1 MKIKLIYPKMHD
13 TSRGTKV
20 KYRLVP
26 PQSLL
31 ALAAVTPPGHAVEIH
46 DENVAPLRM
55 DDRPDLVGITVYVAS
70 AGRAYEIARRYRER
84 GIPVVLGGLHVS
96 ALPEEA
102 LQHADA
108 LVIGEAN
115 ETWPAVVADAA
126 HGRLQPR
133 YERFAPAGS
142 AENTGETAPAG
153 SRTAGFIPPE
163 CRHSIPNRTY
173 LTRNSLLATRGCNRH
188 CAFCYRSSQPDSPFR
203 RRPVQE
209 VLEEVR
215 QMQGGCFVLL
225 DDNLAADRGYG
236 RRLFGALRAA
246 GKVWM
251 GAASIDAA
259 RDTQLLD
266 LMAESGCCSLFV
278 GLESIQQENLDA
290 MGKPFNRVA
299 LYSEYV
305 GRIRARGIMVNGS
318 FIFGF
323 DTDDA
328 GIFDR
333 TADWAQQ
340 ARLDTATFH
349 ILTPYPGTPLFAQM
363 EREERILDRD
373 WAHYDTAHV
382 VFRPKRMSPEE
393 LAAGYERAY
402 DRFYTWPMIL
412 QRVAADR
419 WGRLPRLMLSVG
431 YKRMNPL
438 WPALSRMGLTAIPF
452 RAFVAALRHHRNT
465 WQRAPEVAGA
475 TLRPEV
481 ER

>member
-1 MKIKLIYPKMHD
+1 MKIKLICPKMHD

-31 ALAAVTPPGHAVEIH
+31 ALAAVTPPAHAVEIH

-70 AGRAYEIARRYRER
+70 AGRAYEISRRYRER

-108 LVIGEAN
+108 IVIGEAD
-115 ETWPAVVADAA
+115 ETWPVIVADAA
-126 HGRLQPR
+126 SGRLQPR
-133 YERFAPAGS
+133 YERSAS
-142 AENTGETAPAG
+142 AEP
-153 SRTAGFIPPE
+153 RTTGFIPLA
-163 CRHSIPNRTY
+163 CRHNIPGRTY

-203 RRPVQE
+203 CRPVQE

-215 QMQGGCFVLL
+215 QMEGGCFVLL
-225 DDNLAADRGYG
+225 DDNLAADRGYA

-251 GAASIDAA
+251 GAASIDVAS
-259 RDTQLLD
+259 DMQLLD

-278 GLESIQQENLDA
+278 GLESVQQQNLDA
-290 MGKPFNRVA
+290 MGKSFNRVA

-305 GRIRARGIMVNGS
+305 RRIRTRGIMVNGS
-318 FIFGF
+318 FVFGF
-323 DTDDA
+323 DSDDA
-328 GIFDR
+328 GIFNR
-333 TADWAQQ
+333 TTDWAHQ

-349 ILTPYPGTPLFAQM
+349 ILTPYPGTPLHARM
-363 EREERILDRD
+363 EREGRILDRD

-382 VFRPKRMSPEE
+382 VFQPKRMSPLD
-393 LAAGYERAY
+393 LAAGYEGAY
-402 DRFYTWPMIL
+402 DRFYTWPAIL
-412 QRVAADR
+412 QRIAADR

-431 YKRMNPL
+431 YKRMNLL
-438 WPALSRMGLTAIPF
+438 WPALSRMGLAAIPF
-452 RAFVAALRHHRNT
+452 RVFIAALQHHRNSGRRALALEGAALRR
-465 WQRAPEVAGA
+465 
-475 TLRPEV
+475 EV

>member
-1 MKIKLIYPKMHD
+1 MIGR
-13 TSRGTKV
+13 TSLGLPFTW
-20 KYRLVP
+20 P
-26 PQSLL
+26 
-31 ALAAVTPPGHAVEIH
+31 PPGARTRS
-46 DENVAPLRM
+46 P
-55 DDRPDLVGITVYVAS
+55 GGTAS
-70 AGRAYEIARRYRER
+70 A

-108 LVIGEAN
+108 IAVGEAH

-126 HGRLQPR
+126 RGRLQPR
-133 YERFAPAGS
+133 YERFAPVDSAGAS
-142 AENTGETAPAG
+142 VEAAPAG
-153 SRTAGFIPPE
+153 PRAAGFIPSA
-163 CRHSIPNRTY
+163 CRLSIPNRTY

-215 QMQGGCFVLL
+215 QMEGACFVLL
-225 DDNLAADRGYG
+225 DDNLAANRGYA

-251 GAASIDAA
+251 GAASIDVA

-278 GLESIQQENLDA
+278 GLESIQQQNLNA
-290 MGKPFNRVA
+290 MGKSFNCVA

-305 GRIRARGIMVNGS
+305 RRIRTRGIMVNGS

-333 TADWAQQ
+333 TTAWAQQ
-340 ARLDTATFH
+340 ARVDTATFH

-363 EREERILDRD
+363 EREGRILDRD

-382 VFRPKRMSPEE
+382 VFRPRRMSPEE
-393 LAAGYERAY
+393 LEAGYERAY
-402 DRFYTWPMIL
+402 DRFYTWPAIL
-412 QRVAADR
+412 KRIAADR

-431 YKRMNPL
+431 YKRMNPI
-438 WPALSRMGLTAIPF
+438 WPALSRTGLTAIPF
-452 RAFVAALRHHRNT
+452 RAFVAALRHHRNS
-465 WQRAPEVAGA
+465 WRCAPEVEGA
-475 TLRPEV
+475 ALQQEV